1 MDNVSEAL
9 RDSCN
14 VFFYTTGFRLAS
26 KDTGSYDDENGMKYI
41 QKYASIYGLDQKSG
55 VEIVEKTPSIATQY
69 PVMAAIG
76 QSNNNFTTI
85 SLSRY
90 VTAVASGKLYDYK
103 LMNKIVNAD
112 GKTVK
117 QYDSKSTD
125 ISGTLT
131 QSQWMPS
138 IRECVWW
145 SKTCTM
151 YLAAL
156 QALRCPVRQEQ
167 HSRLRQDQT
176 MHCL

>member
-76 QSNNNFTTI
+76 PVSYTHLT
-85 SLSRY
+85 LPTKR
-90 VTAVASGKLYDYK
+90 
-103 LMNKIVNAD
+103 IV
-112 GKTVK
+112 
-117 QYDSKSTD
+117 
-125 ISGTLT
+125 
-131 QSQWMPS
+131 
-138 IRECVWW
+138 
-145 SKTCTM
+145 
-151 YLAAL
+151 
-156 QALRCPVRQEQ
+156 
-167 HSRLRQDQT
+167 
-176 MHCL
+176 

>member
-90 VTAVASGKLYDYK
+90 VTAVASESF
-103 LMNKIVNAD
+103 M
-112 GKTVK
+112 T
-117 QYDSKSTD
+117 
-125 ISGTLT
+125 IS
-131 QSQWMPS
+131 
-138 IRECVWW
+138 
-145 SKTCTM
+145 
-151 YLAAL
+151 
-156 QALRCPVRQEQ
+156 
-167 HSRLRQDQT
+167 
-176 MHCL
+176 